1 MSTFTA
7 AVKRI
12 AEHVLINRLADVN
25 YDPKIC
31 RDLAMHI
38 SDEVRS
44 QVKLLGFDRYKIVC
58 MTHIAPN
65 VGQSIRV
72 GSMCCW
78 DEKNDN
84 FADCSFI
91 NNTLFAVALVFGVYQ
106 E

>member
-1 MSTFTA
+1 MSSFTA
-7 AVKRI
+7 VVKRI
-12 AEHVLINRLADVN
+12 AEDVLINRLASVS

-31 RDLAMHI
+31 RDLTLQI

-58 MTHIAPN
+58 VTHIGPKM
-65 VGQSIRV
+65 GQSIRV

-78 DEKNDN
+78 DDKNDN
-84 FADCSFI
+84 FAECSFI
-91 NNTLFAVALVFGVYQ
+91 NNSLFAVALVFGVYQ